1 MLIYIIFYF
10 FIALTT
16 YEPRIQ
22 HKINILTSQIHAR
35 IGQPLDISQWT
46 MYFAFDV
53 MGLVGFST
61 DFGQLEKG
69 TEQAAIKE
77 LHQQMLF
84 LGILKGAPWILTILG
99 SIQGLVGDYGQFMA
113 YCADRVAEK
122 REVSRQITYDY

>member
-1 MLIYIIFYF
+1 
-10 FIALTT
+10 
-16 YEPRIQ
+16 
-22 HKINILTSQIHAR
+22 
-35 IGQPLDISQWT
+35 